1 MSRDEEIVPVG
12 AQLTD
17 LDGRFFA
24 TLEQRH
30 QLRTAFPFFLKSLDH
45 VTSALFEFRHRHLQ
59 ALFCAFLY
67 LQLTHCVHSLL
78 RCILR
83 LRLQFLDAFLREKP
97 LLHGVVSWQRCAR

>member
-45 VTSALFEFRHRHLQ
+45 VTSALFEFRHRHL
-59 ALFCAFLY
+59 
-67 LQLTHCVHSLL
+67 
-78 RCILR
+78 
-83 LRLQFLDAFLREKP
+83 
-97 LLHGVVSWQRCAR
+97 